1 VNVEYMTLDVA
12 RLIGAAIAIGLGVLG
27 PGIGIGIIGGKAVEA
42 LGRNPEAESSIRST
56 MILAIA
62 LAEGLAIFAL
72 VIALII
78 KFV

>member
-1 VNVEYMTLDVA
+1 MSTEAV
-12 RLIGAAIAIGLGVLG
+12 RFIGAALAIGFGAIG

-42 LGRNPEAESSIRST
+42 LGRNPEAESSVRST

-62 LAEGLAIFAL
+62 LAEGIAIFAL

-78 KFV
+78 RFV